1 MPCILSLYQN
11 PKRSIGIYTP
21 QRDAALGN
29 TSLWFVF
36 RGNIEAQG
44 FFLFLS
50 FLPKPE
56 HDDDLGNDDAQEHCQ
71 RIDGSVSQRGLVA
84 FHSVVHIT

>member
-11 PKRSIGIYTP
+11 PKGSIGIYTP

-29 TSLWFVF
+29 ISLWFVF

-56 HDDDLGNDDAQEHCQ
+56 HDDDLGYDDAQEHRQ